1 MAGRNFGRMY
11 RFSSANRPL
20 APATNTSGQ
29 DSAQY
34 DRRQYPSATR
44 DTSLEPRSS
53 PPRISLRKDDP
64 PLPASPTYSIKK
76 ATSPPSSPPYRG
88 MAAREISSP
97 PKMVDEYPKYKPITQ
112 PRSPEAK
119 QKPGIHKTTTVEKVT
134 KSDRYHEPSKTVSSH
149 KGQQPN
155 AINIKGENVGAVME
169 IVESSKREGGHMIK
183 KIKETARGI
192 LNNNDMANDQNN
204 EASKTT
210 NSSMP
215 TNTFLN
221 SNFQSVN
228 NSLLYNANLTHRD
241 PGLHL
246 SFSRNPTGD
255 RFPVDDKKQH
265 HTKY

>member
-112 PRSPEAK
+112 PRLLNK
-119 QKPGIHKTTTVEKVT
+119 FNKPSRVLPCFVMLGPLATIVITIITALQENIMWLLHG
-134 KSDRYHEPSKTVSSH
+134 SDS
-149 KGQQPN
+149 
-155 AINIKGENVGAVME
+155 
-169 IVESSKREGGHMIK
+169 
-183 KIKETARGI
+183 
-192 LNNNDMANDQNN
+192 
-204 EASKTT
+204 
-210 NSSMP
+210 
-215 TNTFLN
+215 LN
-221 SNFQSVN
+221 S
-228 NSLLYNANLTHRD
+228 
-241 PGLHL
+241 
-246 SFSRNPTGD
+246 
-255 RFPVDDKKQH
+255 
-265 HTKY
+265 